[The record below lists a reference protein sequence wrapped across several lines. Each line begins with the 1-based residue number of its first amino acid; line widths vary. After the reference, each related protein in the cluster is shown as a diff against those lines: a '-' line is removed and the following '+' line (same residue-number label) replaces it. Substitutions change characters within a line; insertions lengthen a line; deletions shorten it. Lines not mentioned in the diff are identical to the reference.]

1 MARNNN
7 QDIDINEIDENDP
20 DAFGQLRDYAKRQA
34 QKARNAENL
43 EREVS
48 ILRAGIDTTS
58 PLGKA
63 FVATF
68 EGDFTDKDA
77 IIAAAKELH
86 PDLVKGTSSTAATD
100 TASTGETTTATA
112 ETPGATTMTSEP
124 PTGTAERTAL
134 ANGAVASGAAVEDVR
149 GGAMRT
155 AREAIDAGASQEE
168 AAGSLIANLARGAA
182 EGKVPVLDHRGQT
195 VLLGQ

>member
-1 MARNNN
+1 MPRNNN

-43 EREVS
+43 EREVA

-68 EGDFTDKDA
+68 EGDFSDKDA

-86 PDLVKGTSSTAATD
+86 PDLVKGSAPATTE

-112 ETPGATTMTSEP
+112 ETPGDTTMTSEP
-124 PTGTAERTAL
+124 PTGTSERTAL

-182 EGKVPVLDHRGQT
+182 EGKVPVLDQRGQT